1 MINDDGE
8 VVNKYCYYNIF
19 ASLTWTWQEL
29 QSNSVVN
36 IVLRH
41 SASEVAKQTKH

>member
-1 MINDDGE
+1 MINDDGD
-8 VVNKYCYYNIF
+8 VVNKYYYNLF

-41 SASEVAKQTKH
+41 SVSEVAKQTKH